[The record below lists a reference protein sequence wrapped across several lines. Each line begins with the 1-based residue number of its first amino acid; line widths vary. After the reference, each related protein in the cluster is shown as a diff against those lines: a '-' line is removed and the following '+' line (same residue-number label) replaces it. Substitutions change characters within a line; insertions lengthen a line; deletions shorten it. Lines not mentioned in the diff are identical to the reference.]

1 MDRKI
6 SRVAVRA
13 DRNMVRGMV
22 RWACCGVAMIMSLFC
37 GKPAHAEGGA
47 AHTTWMCWQDSAT
60 SLSCHLSQDGDTAPA
75 AVPEPAAGTAT
86 PASSSRTRPLPRV
99 ARQILER
106 PEQFQGRRIS
116 IPMYSE
122 PEERE
127 FMVQLAEAVM
137 CGVRKACS
145 VEFLRTISEVALAQD
160 AIDDPA
166 IN

>member
-6 SRVAVRA
+6 NRVAAGA
-13 DRNMVRGMV
+13 DRNIVDGML
-22 RWACCGVAMIMSLFC
+22 RWACWGVAMIMSLFY
-37 GKPAHAEGGA
+37 GNSAHAEGNT
-47 AHTTWMCWQDSAT
+47 AHTTWVCWHDTAT
-60 SLSCHLSQDGDTAPA
+60 SLSCHLSQDEAPVAAAQDAGDAPA
-75 AVPEPAAGTAT
+75 A
-86 PASSSRTRPLPRV
+86 SSKGRPLPRL
-99 ARQILER
+99 AREILEH

-127 FMVQLAEAVM
+127 FMIQLAEAVM